1 MNIIHVLDLDL
12 IFCNL
17 NNYRSISQS
26 RYESGPCDQD
36 SDQVP
41 TVQLNLIAVYP
52 RSLDLYY
59 IVS

>member
-12 IFCNL
+12 IFCNS
-17 NNYRSISQS
+17 NNYWSTSKS

-36 SDQVP
+36 PDQGP
-41 TVQLNLIAVYP
+41 IVQLNLITVCP